1 MYNILSLTSGGTT
14 MRTTID
20 IPPHLR
26 QKLISE
32 AAARHLK
39 GFSNLVVEAL
49 EQYFAKGTN
58 NDRKETASR
67 LKGCLN
73 EAEYD
78 DEMMRIQE
86 ARSNWRK

>member
-1 MYNILSLTSGGTT
+1 

-20 IPPHLR
+20 IPSHLR

-49 EQYFAKGTN
+49 EQYFATGK
-58 NDRKETASR
+58 NDRKKIVSQ
-67 LKGCLN
+67 LKGCLK
-73 EAEYD
+73 ESEYN
-78 DEMMRIQE
+78 DEIKRLQE
-86 ARSNWRK
+86 TRSNWRK